1 VATNASHAE
10 KGARNQALI
19 REVNERIE
27 QVAEDAA
34 HPAFLCECA
43 NPDCVEMIVLSV
55 AEYESIRSSPT
66 RFPVKPGHVYVE
78 FERVVEE
85 NGHYIVVEKFGAAG
99 EIVKELDTRSRS

>member
-1 VATNASHAE
+1 MQRRAHETRRSSARSTSASSRSPRTRRIPPSCASVPTPTA
-10 KGARNQALI
+10 GAIALSI
-19 REVNERIE
+19 
-27 QVAEDAA
+27 AD
-34 HPAFLCECA
+34 
-43 NPDCVEMIVLSV
+43 
-55 AEYESIRSSPT
+55 YESIRSSPT

>member
-1 VATNASHAE
+1 MATNDSHAE

-19 REVNERIE
+19 REVNERI
-27 QVAEDAA
+27 QQIADDAA

-66 RFPVKPGHVYVE
+66 RFPVKPGHDYLE
-78 FERVVEE
+78 FERVVDE
-85 NGHYIVVEKFGAAG
+85 NEHYIVVEKFGEAG

>member
-1 VATNASHAE
+1 MATNDSHAE

-43 NPDCVEMIVLSV
+43 NPDCVDMIVLSV

-66 RFPVKPGHVYVE
+66 RFPVKPG
-78 FERVVEE
+78 
-85 NGHYIVVEKFGAAG
+85 KT
-99 EIVKELDTRSRS
+99 TRSSSASSMRMSTTSWSRSLAQQERA